1 MPIFEKSY
9 EYSSNCIYK
18 KPHNNEVRLY
28 NLFKKNCHILDRESI
43 VKNNELF
50 AKEML
55 MIRSFLNE
63 NYISF
68 PLEKKKIGN
77 VKDKLA
83 NFVMKNNMDI
93 ILLLMDSKNIQLL
106 FVSEEDND
114 DLINKIESIIFKPN
128 NNLILANVKV

>member
-9 EYSSNCIYK
+9 EYSANCIYK
-18 KPHNNEVRLY
+18 KPCENEVRLY

-55 MIRSFLNE
+55 MIRSFLDE

-93 ILLLMDSKNIQLL
+93 ILILMDSKNIQLL
-106 FVSEEDND
+106 FVPEEDND
-114 DLINKIESIIFKPN
+114 YLINKIESIIFKPN
-128 NNLILANVKV
+128 KNLILANVKV